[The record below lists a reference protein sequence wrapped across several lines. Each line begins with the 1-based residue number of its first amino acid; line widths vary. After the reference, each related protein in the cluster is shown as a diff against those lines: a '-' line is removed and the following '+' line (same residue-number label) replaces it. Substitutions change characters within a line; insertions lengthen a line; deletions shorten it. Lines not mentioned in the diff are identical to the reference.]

1 MTARVTTDT
10 LSKDIEYIKNDIKNI
25 NEKLDRKYVSHETF
39 DLTVN
44 SINKTVSW
52 IIAVALFLL
61 TPVYAAVIAL
71 VFKVFTH

>member
-44 SINKTVSW
+44 SVNKTVSW
-52 IIAVALFLL
+52 IIAIALFLL